1 MSITKDFV
9 IENGVLIKYI
19 GAGGDVVIPVGVAE
33 IAASAFNPYLDG
45 IAIKHY
51 DGRKNIKSVVIPEG
65 VVKIGKSAFANC
77 ENLKTIT
84 APQSLTK
91 VEANAFF
98 RTAWQEKQNGFI
110 TLNSVLVA
118 YSGDDSKVIIPE
130 GITAIADG
138 VFESHRE
145 ITSVQIPQTVT
156 SIGSQAFCRCE
167 ALREIHIPENV
178 TEIGH
183 LAFDITPWLE
193 ARTEDFVIINNI
205 LYKYQGQNAIVP
217 IPDTIHMIGSY
228 AFGFHKTVESVTIPD
243 SGMQIKASA
252 FSGCKKLKSV
262 AIPAGIEE
270 LENNV
275 FFGCNNLTEIF
286 CSGDLKRIGTST
298 FYGCEK
304 LTQFP
309 DMTGVES
316 IGEEAFFGCQ
326 MLADQKGRIIVNGIL
341 LGYDNPGRIIEI
353 PNEVSYISSGAFED
367 TKYAFVNTEEV
378 ELIVAPEAVFAQV
391 WGLLKPANKQAVAL
405 NCLKNDTLYEPV
417 KAYIKK
423 GKDKLVPEIIRCD
436 DGAMMECLF
445 SLIKNP
451 DLDTVEKY
459 IVAASGKVNV
469 SAFLLDYKAKNF
481 TEAKVEKRHE
491 EKTEMDLGLRERK
504 LKNWKEIFKLSV
516 KDGCVRISG
525 YKQNEPVIEIPEIM
539 EGNPV
544 TVIGDYA
551 FKGNTTV
558 EQVVLPDGITSIGSS
573 AFKGCAKLK
582 CINIPNGVE
591 EISMSAF
598 EDCAELQS
606 IDLPDSIQMI
616 WANAFKGCTNL
627 EKVRLPGNLNKISL
641 GLFDGCAA
649 IKEIYLPDSITA
661 IYDYSFRD
669 CKVLAAVNMPANL
682 EVIGQGVFTNCR
694 AITEIVLPD
703 NVKTIET
710 YAFRNCTKLAK
721 IRIPA
726 NTKNLQP
733 SAFNGCKKLTIYA
746 PAGSKAA
753 SVAKKEKIPFVAE

>member
-1 MSITKDFV
+1 MSNTKDFV
-9 IENGVLIKYI
+9 IENGILIKYI

-33 IAASAFNPYLDG
+33 IASFAFNPYLDG

-77 ENLKTIT
+77 ENLEKIT

-118 YSGDDSKVIIPE
+118 YSGDDSEVIIPE

-167 ALREIHIPENV
+167 ALREIHIPESV
-178 TEIGH
+178 AEIGH
-183 LAFDITPWLE
+183 QAFDATPWLE
-193 ARTEDFVIINNI
+193 AHTEDFVIINNI
-205 LYKYQGQNAIVP
+205 LYKYQGQNAIVQ
-217 IPDTIHMIGSY
+217 IPNTIHMIGPY

-243 SGMQIKASA
+243 SVMQIKASA

-275 FFGCNNLTEIF
+275 FFGCNSLTEIF
-286 CSGDLKRIGTST
+286 CSGNLKRIGTST

-341 LGYDNPGRIIEI
+341 FGYDNPGRIIEI

-378 ELIVAPEAVFAQV
+378 EQIVAPEAVFAQV

-405 NCLKNDTLYEPV
+405 NCLRNDTLYEVV

-423 GKDKLVPEIIRCD
+423 SKDKAQMCKCHSII
-436 DGAMMECLF
+436 
-445 SLIKNP
+445 
-451 DLDTVEKY
+451 TVY
-459 IVAASGKVNV
+459 
-469 SAFLLDYKAKNF
+469 AFQKA
-481 TEAKVEKRHE
+481 H
-491 EKTEMDLGLRERK
+491 
-504 LKNWKEIFKLSV
+504 KLSCTSACTCI
-516 KDGCVRISG
+516 DFAADRC
-525 YKQNEPVIEIPEIM
+525 EVIHTDHFRKCIAVFCNNIR
-539 EGNPV
+539 
-544 TVIGDYA
+544 T
-551 FKGNTTV
+551 K
-558 EQVVLPDGITSIGSS
+558 S
-573 AFKGCAKLK
+573 AFKTSVIILMDTFNDLAGHTRHRILLCL
-582 CINIPNGVE
+582 NGPQIRTYKHAVKT
-591 EISMSAF
+591 
-598 EDCAELQS
+598 ELTQHFAHAS
-606 IDLPDSIQMI
+606 RILDSLLGQRHLRCRHHIFQ
-616 WANAFKGCTNL
+616 
-627 EKVRLPGNLNKISL
+627 ISL
-641 GLFDGCAA
+641 A
-649 IKEIYLPDSITA
+649 
-661 IYDYSFRD
+661 
-669 CKVLAAVNMPANL
+669 LAVSNQ
-682 EVIGQGVFTNCR
+682 I
-694 AITEIVLPD
+694 
-703 NVKTIET
+703 
-710 YAFRNCTKLAK
+710 
-721 IRIPA
+721 
-726 NTKNLQP
+726 
-733 SAFNGCKKLTIYA
+733 
-746 PAGSKAA
+746 
-753 SVAKKEKIPFVAE
+753 